1 VFVAVVV
8 VGMADVGAAGIV
20 VAAADIGF
28 AVAVADIV
36 VDVDMAKLVLLASRL
51 N

>member
-20 VAAADIGF
+20 AAADIGF
-28 AVAVADIV
+28 AVADVV
-36 VDVDMAKLVLLASRL
+36 VDVDMAKLVLPASRL

>member
-20 VAAADIGF
+20 AADIGF
-28 AVAVADIV
+28 AVADVV
-36 VDVDMAKLVLLASRL
+36 VDVDMAKLVLPASRL